1 MGGGGYVVAIL
12 CVDVIGVGVPG
23 PSLVVESVGVGKV
36 ILRSLACR
44 MCVGAGRYLVRISL
58 GLASVLTPPICNLPA
73 R

>member
-1 MGGGGYVVAIL
+1 MWLPFSVYVIV
-12 CVDVIGVGVPG
+12 VGVLG
-23 PSLVVESVGVGKV
+23 PSFVVGIVGVGKV

-73 R
+73 K